1 MIYLT
6 PGFRK
11 KLAADDRDYLAYAD
25 ITLASGQVLNLTNTE
40 IWQDGFQVEEAVS
53 DDNTFGALGAAIIG
67 AGTLIIDNTRGQ
79 YTQYDFLNA
88 DVVLS
93 IALMIDDTTPAR
105 KETVK
110 MGTFRVDD
118 AQYNEAT
125 ITLSLLDLM
134 EQFDRPYTLTG
145 IVYPATL
152 IEIIRN
158 ACTQCSVTLATL
170 TFPRDT
176 YEIAD
181 PPADECTF
189 REVISWAATLAG
201 CFARCN
207 KDGELEIKWFDTDAL
222 EDDTGT
228 DGGVFDSGTPYYST
242 GDTVEGGSF
251 NPWNTGDA
259 VDGGQVTDPI
269 PVHYIGGL
277 YQQDICVDETVITG
291 VRISV
296 DNPDSSA
303 DEPTLIYTAGTSGYE
318 VQIESNPFITPETAQ
333 THANWLGARLIGLHF
348 RKCNIQHVDDPAV
361 EAGDVGLLFDSKGN
375 AHPILI
381 TRMSFEIGG
390 PQTIVCAS
398 DTPAHNSATRYAA
411 VTKSYAEMRKRLKDQ
426 IDSFDVAMNNLR
438 NDIANA
444 KGLYADEIEDPDN
457 PGATIY
463 VLHDKPVLAQSPV
476 RIMISSVGVTVT
488 ANGTDPQPDWYGL
501 RVNGDM
507 IARIMNTIGLNF
519 DWGTGGTLTLGGQNN
534 INGKITMLDA
544 SGNVIGSWDNE
555 ELEAIGNLRMRY
567 QKESSGPSVY
577 NTEVVGAK
585 EVTINDSAG
594 VIKANTI
601 PLTSYALYVEEY
613 KNESPTSI
621 PLDTAIYL
629 FTGYGKVGGGKIN
642 GLVSL
647 HDFIIKSNGNAY
659 LQLDTEAR
667 IGRAT
672 TTDIAYLSVA
682 ANGVWTFAHGTRTKN
697 GNTYT
702 NNTGAFMVVNLPQQR
717 VSLNGTYY
725 QNGQPVQSA
734 SSSSKRYKHD
744 IKPLESE
751 EMDPRRLL
759 DLPAKQFVFNDD
771 YPLQYAD
778 MAGKALP
785 GFIAEEVAEIYPA
798 AAIYKDG
805 KVESWDERR
814 IIPGMLAL
822 IQEQEKRITKQEQE
836 IEELK
841 AQVKALAQAIGR

>member
-11 KLAADDRDYLAYAD
+11 KLADDERDYLAYAD
-25 ITLASGQVLNLTNTE
+25 ITLSSGQVLNLTNTE

-125 ITLSLLDLM
+125 ITLSLMDLM

-228 DGGVFDSGTPYYST
+228 DGGIFDAGTPYYST

-251 NPWNTGDA
+251 NPWSLGDE

-318 VQIESNPFITPETAQ
+318 VQIEGNPFITPETAQ

-348 RKCNIQHVDDPAV
+348 RKCNIQQVDDPAV

-488 ANGTDPQPDWYGL
+488 ANGTDTQPDWYGL

-594 VIKANTI
+594 VIKPDSNPI
-601 PLTSYALYVEEY
+601 TSYALYIEEY
-613 KNESPTSI
+613 RNDSPTSI
-621 PLDTAIYL
+621 PLNTAIYL

-647 HDFIIKSNGNAY
+647 HDFVMKSGGNAFCK
-659 LQLDTEAR
+659 LDT
-667 IGRAT
+667 RAT
-672 TTDIAYLSVA
+672 IGVKSTTDAAYLTIDVTGIWRFVTES
-682 ANGVWTFAHGTRTKN
+682 
-697 GNTYT
+697 
-702 NNTGAFMVVNLPQQR
+702 GAFMEVNQPQQR
-717 VSLNGTYY
+717 VNLSGTYY
-725 QNGQPVQSA
+725 QNGHPVMTT

-744 IKPLESE
+744 IKPLENE

-759 DLPAKQFVFNDD
+759 DLRVKQFVFNDD
-771 YPLQYAD
+771 HPLQYAD

-822 IQEQEKRITKQEQE
+822 IQDQEKRITKQEQE
-836 IEELK
+836 IEDLK

>member
-11 KLAADDRDYLAYAD
+11 KLADDERDYLAYAD

-118 AQYNEAT
+118 AQYDEAT
-125 ITLSLLDLM
+125 ITLSLLDHM
-134 EQFDRPYTLTG
+134 AQFDRPYSESQLG
-145 IVYPATL
+145 YPATL
-152 IEIIRN
+152 ESIILD
-158 ACTQCSVTLATL
+158 ACSVCGVQLETTN
-170 TFPRDT
+170 FPQKNYSVKYGPTD
-176 YEIAD
+176 D
-181 PPADECTF
+181 SCTF
-189 REVISWAATLAG
+189 REVIGWAATLAG
-201 CFARCN
+201 CYTKCDRNGRLC
-207 KDGELEIKWFDTDAL
+207 LQWFNTAAL

-228 DGGVFDSGTPYYST
+228 DGGIFDSGTPYYST

-251 NPWNTGDA
+251 NPWSLGDE
-259 VDGGQVTDPI
+259 VEGGQVTDPI

-291 VRISV
+291 VVATVEDPDPEAEEDIHTYSAGQDGFIIQIDRNPLLTMDMAQSV
-296 DNPDSSA
+296 VNR
-303 DEPTLIYTAGTSGYE
+303 LGT
-318 VQIESNPFITPETAQ
+318 Q
-333 THANWLGARLIGLHF
+333 LIGLRF
-348 RKCNIQHVDDPAV
+348 RKCNVQQVDDPAI
-361 EAGDVGLLFDSKGN
+361 EAGDVGLLFDYRN
-375 AHPILI
+375 NEYPILI
-381 TRMSFEIGG
+381 TRVTFEIGG

-398 DTPAHNSATRYAA
+398 ETPSHNSSTRFTQA
-411 VTKSYAEMRKRLKDQ
+411 TKSYAETRKTLKKYANNFETQ
-426 IDSFDVAMNNLR
+426 LAQLARDVQ
-438 NDIANA
+438 NA
-444 KGLYADEIEDPDN
+444 SGLYTTSVEDPDS
-457 PGATIY
+457 PGSYIY
-463 VLHDKPVLAQSPV
+463 CLHNKPVLAQSPV
-476 RIMISSVGVTVT
+476 RIMVSSVGVTVT
-488 ANGTDPQPDWYGL
+488 ANALDDTPVWYGL

-507 IARIMNTIGLNF
+507 IARILS
-519 DWGTGGTLTLGGQNN
+519 
-534 INGKITMLDA
+534 A
-544 SGNVIGSWDNE
+544 SGVNADWIRTGILAD
-555 ELEAIGNLRMRY
+555 ELSNTVWNLETGTMTAK
-567 QKESSGPSVY
+567 QLNIVKEISNTERITVYNGDFDFRVY
-577 NTEVVGAK
+577 NTG
-585 EVTINDSAG
+585 
-594 VIKANTI
+594 
-601 PLTSYALYVEEY
+601 
-613 KNESPTSI
+613 
-621 PLDTAIYL
+621 
-629 FTGYGKVGGGKIN
+629 TGYSSKV
-642 GLVSL
+642 
-647 HDFIIKSNGNAY
+647 
-659 LQLDTEAR
+659 
-667 IGRAT
+667 
-672 TTDIAYLSVA
+672 
-682 ANGVWTFAHGTRTKN
+682 TRT
-697 GNTYT
+697 GF
-702 NNTGAFMVVNLPQQR
+702 AVDLI
-717 VSLNGTYY
+717 
-725 QNGQPVQSA
+725 QNGQQVGVFGVSSNMAMYWRRRRETVAQHEAGNMGSYVVRNNTYDFVFSQGLGTLGYSLRYNRFLKPSTEDASEQCFDSSIFDFEILGDKITHNNKTVA
-734 SSSSKRYKHD
+734 YTSSSSKRYKHD

-771 YPLQYAD
+771 HPLQYAD
-778 MAGKALP
+778 MAGKTLP